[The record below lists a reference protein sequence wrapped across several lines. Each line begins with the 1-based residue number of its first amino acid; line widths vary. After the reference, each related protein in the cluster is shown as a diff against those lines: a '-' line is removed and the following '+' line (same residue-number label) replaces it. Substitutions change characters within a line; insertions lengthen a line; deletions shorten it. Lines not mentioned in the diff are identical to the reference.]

1 VSFDLEARTP
11 VQDAGGRGAW
21 NGGGPKM
28 QPLALLFAIFVLS
41 FVAGIGW
48 YAGRAA
54 VQFVAGIVGRGGV
67 KPSANRADP
76 VAPSEKKTLTVFK

>member
-1 VSFDLEARTP
+1 
-11 VQDAGGRGAW
+11 
-21 NGGGPKM
+21 M
-28 QPLALLFAIFVLS
+28 QPIALLFAIFALS

-67 KPSANRADP
+67 KPAASQADP
-76 VAPSEKKTLTVFK
+76 LARSEKKTLRVFE

>member
-1 VSFDLEARTP
+1 
-11 VQDAGGRGAW
+11 
-21 NGGGPKM
+21 M

-54 VQFVAGIVGRGGV
+54 VQFIAGIVGRGGA
-67 KPSANRADP
+67 KPAASQADP
-76 VAPSEKKTLTVFK
+76 LARSDEKKTLTVFE

>member
-1 VSFDLEARTP
+1 
-11 VQDAGGRGAW
+11 
-21 NGGGPKM
+21 M
-28 QPLALLFAIFVLS
+28 QPIALLVAIFALS

-67 KPSANRADP
+67 KPAASQADSP
-76 VAPSEKKTLTVFK
+76 ARSEKKTLTVFK

>member
-1 VSFDLEARTP
+1 
-11 VQDAGGRGAW
+11 
-21 NGGGPKM
+21 M
-28 QPLALLFAIFVLS
+28 QPLALLFAVFVLS

-67 KPSANRADP
+67 KPAASQADP
-76 VAPSEKKTLTVFK
+76 LARGEKKTLRVLE

>member
-1 VSFDLEARTP
+1 
-11 VQDAGGRGAW
+11 
-21 NGGGPKM
+21 M
-28 QPLALLFAIFVLS
+28 QPLALLFAVFVLS

-67 KPSANRADP
+67 KPAASQADP
-76 VAPSEKKTLTVFK
+76 LARSEKKKTLTVFE

>member
-1 VSFDLEARTP
+1 
-11 VQDAGGRGAW
+11 
-21 NGGGPKM
+21 M
-28 QPLALLFAIFVLS
+28 QPIALLFAIFALS

-67 KPSANRADP
+67 KPAAGEADP
-76 VAPSEKKTLTVFK
+76 PARSEKKSLTVFE